1 MNDERHDPLGSDVEV
16 DHAADARWQVRM
28 LIGLIVSGDLDE
40 HLPEIARAVNQRQ
53 HERKNAQERE
63 AFATF
68 QVGDRVRVNHSI
80 RPSYMHG
87 MKGTVVGFAHKNVRV
102 LLDTPVG
109 RFTDGEATVP
119 PLGLDPL

>member
-1 MNDERHDPLGSDVEV
+1 M
-16 DHAADARWQVRM
+16 DHAADARWQIRT

-63 AFATF
+63 VFAAF
-68 QVGDRVRVNHSI
+68 QVGDRVRVNHSR

-87 MKGTVVGFAHKNVRV
+87 VTGTVMGFAHKNVRV

-109 RFTDGEATVP
+109 RFTDGEVTVP